1 MQDEGASAASTAKAD
16 PNAATKKGLTVGFL
30 PKQVNNPYFTSAD
43 KGGEAALTDLGSK
56 YKEVG
61 PSSATDTAG
70 QVSYVNTLT
79 QQQVNAMAVSAQ
91 DPGALCTA
99 LKQAMK
105 NDIKVV
111 TYDSDTKAD
120 CRNAF
125 VSQAS
130 AEDLGRTEV
139 QLLAEQIGY
148 KGEIAILSAA
158 QTATNQNTWIDFMK
172 DELKDPKYKNIKL
185 VKVAYGNDDAQQ
197 SFQQTQGL
205 LQEYPNLK
213 GIISPTTV
221 GIKAAA
227 QYLSGSKYKGKVKL
241 TGLGTPND
249 MRKYVK
255 NGTVEGF
262 ELWDP
267 SKLGALAAQ
276 TAVALVSGQIT
287 GKEGET
293 FKAERHHVH
302 HRQGRRDQPRQADRV
317 HRQEHRPVQ
326 LLVAERYFMQRVC
339 FLLKVRQDKLA
350 EYRERH
356 AAVWPEMLEALSAT
370 GWHNYSLFLRDDGLL
385 VGYLETEDFEAA
397 KAGMEAAEVN
407 ARWQAEM
414 GEFFESLDGAR
425 PDEAMKPLTEVF
437 HLA

>member
-1 MQDEGASAASTAKAD
+1 MLNALLRRVSVSLVVVTSLALALTACGGTTKEDVADEDASAASGGKAD
-16 PNAATKKGLTVGFL
+16 PDAALKKGLTVGFL

-43 KGGEAALTDLGSK
+43 KGGEKALKELGSS

-79 QQQVNAMAVSAQ
+79 QQQVDAMAVSAQ

-99 LKQAMK
+99 LKQAMR
-105 NDIKVV
+105 NGIKVV

-139 QLLAEQIGY
+139 QLLAEQIGH

-158 QTATNQNTWIDFMK
+158 QTATNQNTWIEFMK
-172 DELKDPKYKNIKL
+172 DELKDPRYKDMKL
-185 VKVAYGNDDAQQ
+185 VEVAYGNDDAQA

-205 LQEYPNLK
+205 LQEHPNLK

-227 QYLSGSKYKGKVKL
+227 QYLSGSKYKGKVAL

-255 NGTVEGF
+255 NGTVEAF

-267 SKLGALAAQ
+267 AKLGELAAR
-276 TAVALVSGQIT
+276 TAVALSSGQIT

-293 FKAERHHVH
+293 FTAGSMGGFTIGADGVISLGKPTVFNA
-302 HRQGRRDQPRQADRV
+302 GNIDQ
-317 HRQEHRPVQ
+317 
-326 LLVAERYFMQRVC
+326 Y
-339 FLLKVRQDKLA
+339 
-350 EYRERH
+350 
-356 AAVWPEMLEALSAT
+356 
-370 GWHNYSLFLRDDGLL
+370 
-385 VGYLETEDFEAA
+385 DF
-397 KAGMEAAEVN
+397 
-407 ARWQAEM
+407 
-414 GEFFESLDGAR
+414 
-425 PDEAMKPLTEVF
+425 
-437 HLA
+437 

>member
-1 MQDEGASAASTAKAD
+1 MRKSSLRRACTALVAVSSLALAATACGGTTKEDVKNESTGAAASAGKAD

-43 KGGEAALTDLGSK
+43 KGGETALKELGSS

-61 PSSATDTAG
+61 PSSATDTSG

-79 QQQVNAMAVSAQ
+79 QQRVDGIAVSAQ

-99 LKQAMK
+99 LKQAMSNK
-105 NDIKVV
+105 IKVV
-111 TYDSDTKAD
+111 TYDSDTNPG

-158 QTATNQNTWIDFMK
+158 QTATNQNVWIDFMK
-172 DELKDPKYKNIKL
+172 KELADPKYKDVKL

-205 LQEYPNLK
+205 LQQYPNLK

-249 MRKYVK
+249 MRTYVK
-255 NGTVEGF
+255 NGTVDAF

-267 SKLGALAAQ
+267 AKLGALAAQ
-276 TAVALVSGQIT
+276 TAVALVSGQIS

-293 FKAERHHVH
+293 FKAGGTTYTIGKDGVISL
-302 HRQGRRDQPRQADRV
+302 GKPTVFDAKNIDQ
-317 HRQEHRPVQ
+317 
-326 LLVAERYFMQRVC
+326 FN
-339 FLLKVRQDKLA
+339 F
-350 EYRERH
+350 
-356 AAVWPEMLEALSAT
+356 
-370 GWHNYSLFLRDDGLL
+370 
-385 VGYLETEDFEAA
+385 
-397 KAGMEAAEVN
+397 
-407 ARWQAEM
+407 
-414 GEFFESLDGAR
+414 
-425 PDEAMKPLTEVF
+425 
-437 HLA
+437 

>member
-1 MQDEGASAASTAKAD
+1 MRKPSLRRTCAALAVGTSLALALTACGGTTKKDVKADNASAASGGTAD

-30 PKQVNNPYFTSAD
+30 PKQVNNPYFTTAD
-43 KGGEAALTDLGSK
+43 KGGEKALTELGSK

-61 PSSATDTAG
+61 PSSATDTSG

-99 LKQAMK
+99 LKQAMS
-105 NDIKVV
+105 NGIKVV
-111 TYDSDTKAD
+111 TYDSDTTPG

-139 QLLAEQIGY
+139 QLLAQQIGY
-148 KGEIAILSAA
+148 KGEIAVLSAA
-158 QTATNQNTWIDFMK
+158 QTATNQNTWIGYME

-185 VKVAYGNDDAQQ
+185 VKIAYGNDDAQQ

-205 LQEYPNLK
+205 LQQYPDLK

-227 QYLSGSKYKGKVKL
+227 QYLSGSKYKGKVRL

-255 NGTVEGF
+255 NGTVNAF

-267 SKLGALAAQ
+267 ARLGDLAAR
-276 TAVALVSGQIT
+276 TAVALASGQIS

-293 FKAERHHVH
+293 FKAGGTTYTIGKDGVITL
-302 HRQGRRDQPRQADRV
+302 GKPTVFDAKNIDR
-317 HRQEHRPVQ
+317 
-326 LLVAERYFMQRVC
+326 FN
-339 FLLKVRQDKLA
+339 F
-350 EYRERH
+350 
-356 AAVWPEMLEALSAT
+356 
-370 GWHNYSLFLRDDGLL
+370 
-385 VGYLETEDFEAA
+385 
-397 KAGMEAAEVN
+397 
-407 ARWQAEM
+407 
-414 GEFFESLDGAR
+414 
-425 PDEAMKPLTEVF
+425 
-437 HLA
+437 

>member
-1 MQDEGASAASTAKAD
+1 MRKSSLRRACAALAAGTSLALALTACGGTTKKDVENEGASAATTAKAD

-43 KGGEAALTDLGSK
+43 KGGEAALKELGSS

-79 QQQVNAMAVSAQ
+79 QQQVDAMAVSAQ

-111 TYDSDTKAD
+111 TYDSDTKPD

-158 QTATNQNTWIDFMK
+158 QTATNQNVWIDFMK
-172 DELKDPKYKNIKL
+172 EELKDPKYKDIKL
-185 VKVAYGNDDAQQ
+185 VKVAYGDDDAQK

-205 LQEYPNLK
+205 LQQYPDLK

-267 SKLGALAAQ
+267 AKLGDLAAR
-276 TAVALVSGQIT
+276 TAVALASGQIT
-287 GKEGET
+287 GNEGET
-293 FKAERHHVH
+293 FKAGDTTYTIGKDGVINL
-302 HRQGRRDQPRQADRV
+302 GKPTVFDAKNIDQ
-317 HRQEHRPVQ
+317 
-326 LLVAERYFMQRVC
+326 FN
-339 FLLKVRQDKLA
+339 F
-350 EYRERH
+350 
-356 AAVWPEMLEALSAT
+356 
-370 GWHNYSLFLRDDGLL
+370 
-385 VGYLETEDFEAA
+385 
-397 KAGMEAAEVN
+397 
-407 ARWQAEM
+407 
-414 GEFFESLDGAR
+414 
-425 PDEAMKPLTEVF
+425 
-437 HLA
+437 

>member
-1 MQDEGASAASTAKAD
+1 MRKSTLRRSCAALATATSLALALTACGGTTKKDVANEGASAATAGKAD

-43 KGGEAALTDLGSK
+43 KGGEKALKELGSR

-79 QQQVNAMAVSAQ
+79 QQQVDAMAVSAQ

-111 TYDSDTKAD
+111 TYDSDTTPD

-139 QLLAEQIGY
+139 QLLAKQIGY

-172 DELKDPKYKNIKL
+172 DELKKPEYKNMKL
-185 VKVAYGNDDAQQ
+185 VKTAYGNDDAQQ

-205 LQEYPNLK
+205 LQEYPDLK

-255 NGTVEGF
+255 NGTVEAF

-267 SKLGALAAQ
+267 AKLGELAAR
-276 TAVALVSGQIT
+276 TAVALSSGQIT

-293 FKAERHHVH
+293 FKA
-302 HRQGRRDQPRQADRV
+302 G
-317 HRQEHRPVQ
+317 
-326 LLVAERYFMQRVC
+326 
-339 FLLKVRQDKLA
+339 
-350 EYRERH
+350 
-356 AAVWPEMLEALSAT
+356 S
-370 GWHNYSLFLRDDGLL
+370 
-385 VGYLETEDFEAA
+385 
-397 KAGMEAAEVN
+397 
-407 ARWQAEM
+407 M
-414 GEFFESLDGAR
+414 GEYTIGKDGVISLG
-425 PDEAMKPLTEVF
+425 KPTVF
-437 HLA
+437 DAKNIDQFDF

>member
-1 MQDEGASAASTAKAD
+1 MRTASLRRTCAALAAVSFLALAATACGGTTKEDVKNEGGAAASAGKAD

-43 KGGEAALTDLGSK
+43 QGGEKAVRELGSTF
-56 YKEVG
+56 KEVG
-61 PSSATDTAG
+61 PTSATDTAG

-79 QQQVNAMAVSAQ
+79 QQQVDAMAVSAQ

-105 NDIKVV
+105 NGIKVV
-111 TYDSDTKAD
+111 TYDSDTNPE

-139 QLLAEQIGY
+139 QLLAEQIDY
-148 KGEIAILSAA
+148 RGEIAILSAA

-172 DELKDPKYKNIKL
+172 DELKDPKYKNMKL
-185 VKVAYGNDDAQQ
+185 VEVAYGNDDAQH

-205 LQEYPNLK
+205 LQEHPNLK

-249 MRKYVK
+249 MRTYVK
-255 NGTVEGF
+255 NGTVEAF

-267 SKLGALAAQ
+267 AKLGELAAR
-276 TAVALVSGQIT
+276 TAVALASGQIT

-293 FKAERHHVH
+293 F
-302 HRQGRRDQPRQADRV
+302 
-317 HRQEHRPVQ
+317 
-326 LLVAERYFMQRVC
+326 
-339 FLLKVRQDKLA
+339 
-350 EYRERH
+350 
-356 AAVWPEMLEALSAT
+356 T
-370 GWHNYSLFLRDDGLL
+370 
-385 VGYLETEDFEAA
+385 
-397 KAGMEAAEVN
+397 AGA
-407 ARWQAEM
+407 M
-414 GEFFESLDGAR
+414 GEYTLGKDGVINLG
-425 PDEAMKPLTEVF
+425 KPTVF
-437 HLA
+437 NAGNIDRFDF

>member
-1 MQDEGASAASTAKAD
+1 MSSTKLRRACAALAAVTSLALAATACGGGTSKDDVKDEGGSNATAGKAD

-30 PKQVNNPYFTSAD
+30 PKAVNNPYFTSAD
-43 KGGEAALTDLGSK
+43 KGGEKALTELGSK

-61 PSSATDTAG
+61 TSSATDTSG

-79 QQQVNAMAVSAQ
+79 QQQVDAMAVSAQ

-105 NDIKVV
+105 NGVKVV

-130 AEDLGRTEV
+130 AEALGRTEV

-172 DELKDPKYKNIKL
+172 DELKDPKYKDMKL

-205 LQEYPNLK
+205 LQENPKLA

-255 NGTVEGF
+255 NGTVEAF

-267 SKLGALAAQ
+267 AKLGELAAR
-276 TAVALVSGQIT
+276 TAVALSSGQIT

-293 FKAERHHVH
+293 FKAGAMGTFTIGKDGVIDL
-302 HRQGRRDQPRQADRV
+302 GKPTVFDKKNVDQ
-317 HRQEHRPVQ
+317 
-326 LLVAERYFMQRVC
+326 F
-339 FLLKVRQDKLA
+339 
-350 EYRERH
+350 
-356 AAVWPEMLEALSAT
+356 
-370 GWHNYSLFLRDDGLL
+370 
-385 VGYLETEDFEAA
+385 DF
-397 KAGMEAAEVN
+397 
-407 ARWQAEM
+407 
-414 GEFFESLDGAR
+414 
-425 PDEAMKPLTEVF
+425 
-437 HLA
+437 

>member
-1 MQDEGASAASTAKAD
+1 MRKSSIRRASAGLAAATSLALALTACGGTTKEDVKDEGASAATAGKAD
-16 PNAATKKGLTVGFL
+16 PNAELKKGLTVGFL

-43 KGGEAALTDLGSK
+43 KGGEAALKELGSS

-79 QQQVNAMAVSAQ
+79 QQQVDAMAVSAQ

-105 NDIKVV
+105 NGIKVV
-111 TYDSDTKAD
+111 TYDSDTTAG

-139 QLLAEQIGY
+139 QLLAEQLDY

-172 DELKDPKYKNIKL
+172 DELKDPKYKDMKL
-185 VKVAYGNDDAQQ
+185 VKVAYGDDDAQK

-255 NGTVEGF
+255 NGTVEAF

-267 SKLGALAAQ
+267 AKLGELAAR

-293 FKAERHHVH
+293 FKAGDMGDYTIGKDGVISL
-302 HRQGRRDQPRQADRV
+302 GKPTVFDAKNIDQ
-317 HRQEHRPVQ
+317 
-326 LLVAERYFMQRVC
+326 FN
-339 FLLKVRQDKLA
+339 F
-350 EYRERH
+350 
-356 AAVWPEMLEALSAT
+356 
-370 GWHNYSLFLRDDGLL
+370 
-385 VGYLETEDFEAA
+385 
-397 KAGMEAAEVN
+397 
-407 ARWQAEM
+407 
-414 GEFFESLDGAR
+414 
-425 PDEAMKPLTEVF
+425 
-437 HLA
+437 

>member
-1 MQDEGASAASTAKAD
+1 MRTASLRRTCAALAAVSSLALAATACGGTTKEDVKNEGGAAASAGKAD

-43 KGGEAALTDLGSK
+43 QGGEKAVRELGSTF
-56 YKEVG
+56 KEVG
-61 PSSATDTAG
+61 PTSATDTAG

-79 QQQVNAMAVSAQ
+79 QQQVDAMAVSAQ

-105 NDIKVV
+105 NGIKVV
-111 TYDSDTKAD
+111 TYDSDTNPE

-139 QLLAEQIGY
+139 QLLAEQIDY
-148 KGEIAILSAA
+148 RGEIAILSAA

-172 DELKDPKYKNIKL
+172 DELKDPKYKNMKL
-185 VKVAYGNDDAQQ
+185 VEVAYGNDDAQQ

-205 LQEYPNLK
+205 LQEHPNLK

-249 MRKYVK
+249 MRTYVK
-255 NGTVEGF
+255 NGTVEAF

-267 SKLGALAAQ
+267 AKLGELAAR
-276 TAVALVSGQIT
+276 TAVALASGQIT

-293 FKAERHHVH
+293 F
-302 HRQGRRDQPRQADRV
+302 
-317 HRQEHRPVQ
+317 
-326 LLVAERYFMQRVC
+326 
-339 FLLKVRQDKLA
+339 
-350 EYRERH
+350 
-356 AAVWPEMLEALSAT
+356 T
-370 GWHNYSLFLRDDGLL
+370 
-385 VGYLETEDFEAA
+385 
-397 KAGMEAAEVN
+397 AGA
-407 ARWQAEM
+407 M
-414 GEFFESLDGAR
+414 GEYTLGKDGVINLG
-425 PDEAMKPLTEVF
+425 KPTVF
-437 HLA
+437 NAGNIDRFDF

>member
-1 MQDEGASAASTAKAD
+1 MRKSTLRRSCAALATATSLALAITACGGTTKKDVANEGGSAATAGKAD
-16 PNAATKKGLTVGFL
+16 PKAATKKGLTVGFL

-43 KGGEAALTDLGSK
+43 KGGEKALKELGSS

-79 QQQVNAMAVSAQ
+79 QQQVDAMAVSAQ

-105 NDIKVV
+105 NGIKVV
-111 TYDSDTKAD
+111 TYDSDTTAG

-139 QLLAEQIGY
+139 QLLAKQIDY

-172 DELKDPKYKNIKL
+172 DELKKPEYKNIKL
-185 VKVAYGNDDAQQ
+185 VRTAYGNDDAQQ

-255 NGTVEGF
+255 NGTVEAF

-267 SKLGALAAQ
+267 AKLGELAAR
-276 TAVALVSGQIT
+276 TAVALSSGQIT

-293 FKAERHHVH
+293 FKA
-302 HRQGRRDQPRQADRV
+302 G
-317 HRQEHRPVQ
+317 
-326 LLVAERYFMQRVC
+326 
-339 FLLKVRQDKLA
+339 
-350 EYRERH
+350 
-356 AAVWPEMLEALSAT
+356 S
-370 GWHNYSLFLRDDGLL
+370 
-385 VGYLETEDFEAA
+385 
-397 KAGMEAAEVN
+397 
-407 ARWQAEM
+407 M
-414 GEFFESLDGAR
+414 GEYTIGKDGVISLG
-425 PDEAMKPLTEVF
+425 KPTVF
-437 HLA
+437 DAGNIDQFNF

>member
-1 MQDEGASAASTAKAD
+1 MHTASLRRTCAALAAVSSLALAATACGGTTKEDVKNEGGAAASAGKAD

-43 KGGEAALTDLGSK
+43 QGGEKAVRELGSTF
-56 YKEVG
+56 KEVG
-61 PSSATDTAG
+61 PTSATDTAG

-79 QQQVNAMAVSAQ
+79 QQQVDAMAVSAQ

-105 NDIKVV
+105 NGIKVV
-111 TYDSDTKAD
+111 TYDSDTNPE

-139 QLLAEQIGY
+139 QLLAEQIDY
-148 KGEIAILSAA
+148 RGEIAILSAA

-172 DELKDPKYKNIKL
+172 DELKDPKYKNMKL
-185 VKVAYGNDDAQQ
+185 VEVAYGNDDAQQ

-205 LQEYPNLK
+205 LQEHPNLK

-249 MRKYVK
+249 MRTYVK
-255 NGTVEGF
+255 NGTVEAF

-267 SKLGALAAQ
+267 AKLGELAAR
-276 TAVALVSGQIT
+276 TAVALASGQIT

-293 FKAERHHVH
+293 F
-302 HRQGRRDQPRQADRV
+302 
-317 HRQEHRPVQ
+317 
-326 LLVAERYFMQRVC
+326 
-339 FLLKVRQDKLA
+339 
-350 EYRERH
+350 
-356 AAVWPEMLEALSAT
+356 T
-370 GWHNYSLFLRDDGLL
+370 
-385 VGYLETEDFEAA
+385 
-397 KAGMEAAEVN
+397 AGA
-407 ARWQAEM
+407 M
-414 GEFFESLDGAR
+414 GEYTLGKDGVINLG
-425 PDEAMKPLTEVF
+425 KPTVF
-437 HLA
+437 NAGNIDRFDF

>member
-1 MQDEGASAASTAKAD
+1 MRKSSLRRACVALAAVSSLALAATACGGTTKNNSGSDESSAATSTAKAD
-16 PNAATKKGLTVGFL
+16 PNAALKKGLTVGFL

-43 KGGEAALTDLGSK
+43 KGGEQALTELGSK

-61 PSSATDTAG
+61 PSSATDTSG

-99 LKQAMK
+99 LKQAMS
-105 NDIKVV
+105 NGIKVV
-111 TYDSDTKAD
+111 TYDSDTNAG

-148 KGEIAILSAA
+148 KGEIAVLSAA
-158 QTATNQNTWIDFMK
+158 QTATNQNTWIGYMK
-172 DELKDPKYKNIKL
+172 EELKDPKYKNVKL
-185 VKVAYGNDDAQQ
+185 VKIAYGNDDAQQ

-205 LQEYPNLK
+205 LQQYPDLK

-249 MRKYVK
+249 MRQYVK
-255 NGTVEGF
+255 NGTVDAF

-267 SKLGALAAQ
+267 AKLGDLAAR

-293 FKAERHHVH
+293 FKA
-302 HRQGRRDQPRQADRV
+302 GDTT
-317 HRQEHRPVQ
+317 
-326 LLVAERYFMQRVC
+326 YTIG
-339 FLLKVRQDKLA
+339 K
-350 EYRERH
+350 
-356 AAVWPEMLEALSAT
+356 
-370 GWHNYSLFLRDDGLL
+370 DGVINLGKPT
-385 VGYLETEDFEAA
+385 VFDA
-397 KAGMEAAEVN
+397 KNIGQFN
-407 ARWQAEM
+407 
-414 GEFFESLDGAR
+414 F
-425 PDEAMKPLTEVF
+425 
-437 HLA
+437 

>member
-1 MQDEGASAASTAKAD
+1 MRASAIRRGCTALAAVASLALAATACGGTTKNDVKNDSGGSAASSGKAD
-16 PNAATKKGLTVGFL
+16 PGAALKKGLTVGFL

-43 KGGEAALTDLGSK
+43 KGGEKALTELGSK

-79 QQQVNAMAVSAQ
+79 QQQVSAMAVSAQ

-99 LKQAMK
+99 LKQAMS
-105 NDIKVV
+105 NGIKVV
-111 TYDSDTKAD
+111 TYDSDTRPE
-120 CRNAF
+120 CRDAF

-139 QLLAEQIGY
+139 RLLAQQIGY
-148 KGEIAILSAA
+148 RGEIAILSAA
-158 QTATNQNTWIDFMK
+158 QTATNQNTWIGYMK
-172 DELKDPKYKNIKL
+172 DELKDPKYKDIKL
-185 VKVAYGNDDAQQ
+185 VKIAYGNDDAQQ

-205 LQEYPNLK
+205 LQEHPDLK

-227 QYLSGSKYKGKVKL
+227 QYLSGSKYKGKVRL

-255 NGTVEGF
+255 NGTVEAF

-267 SKLGALAAQ
+267 AKLGELAAR
-276 TAVALVSGQIT
+276 TAVALASGQIT

-293 FKAERHHVH
+293 FKA
-302 HRQGRRDQPRQADRV
+302 GDTSYT
-317 HRQEHRPVQ
+317 
-326 LLVAERYFMQRVC
+326 LG
-339 FLLKVRQDKLA
+339 K
-350 EYRERH
+350 
-356 AAVWPEMLEALSAT
+356 
-370 GWHNYSLFLRDDGLL
+370 DGVINLGKPT
-385 VGYLETEDFEAA
+385 VF
-397 KAGMEAAEVN
+397 AAEN
-407 ARWQAEM
+407 IDQ
-414 GEFFESLDGAR
+414 FDF
-425 PDEAMKPLTEVF
+425 
-437 HLA
+437 

>member
-1 MQDEGASAASTAKAD
+1 MRKSSIRRACAVLAATTSLALALTACGGGTSKDDVKDEGGSNASAGKAD
-16 PNAATKKGLTVGFL
+16 PDAATKKGLTVGFL
-30 PKQVNNPYFTSAD
+30 PKQVNNPYFTSSD
-43 KGGEAALTDLGSK
+43 KGGEKALVELGSK

-61 PSSATDTAG
+61 TNSGTDTSG

-79 QQQVNAMAVSAQ
+79 QQQVDAIAVSAQ

-172 DELKDPKYKNIKL
+172 DELKDPKYKDIKL

-205 LQEYPNLK
+205 LQEHPKLA

-255 NGTVEGF
+255 NGTVEAF

-267 SKLGALAAQ
+267 AKLGELAAR
-276 TAVALVSGQIT
+276 TSVALVSGQIS

-293 FKAERHHVH
+293 F
-302 HRQGRRDQPRQADRV
+302 
-317 HRQEHRPVQ
+317 
-326 LLVAERYFMQRVC
+326 
-339 FLLKVRQDKLA
+339 
-350 EYRERH
+350 
-356 AAVWPEMLEALSAT
+356 EA
-370 GWHNYSLFLRDDGLL
+370 GD
-385 VGYLETEDFEAA
+385 
-397 KAGMEAAEVN
+397 
-407 ARWQAEM
+407 M
-414 GEFFESLDGAR
+414 GEFTIGKDGVINLG
-425 PDEAMKPLTEVF
+425 KPTVF
-437 HLA
+437 NAKNIDRFDF

>member
-1 MQDEGASAASTAKAD
+1 MRKPSLRRTCAALAVGTSFALALTACGGTTKRDVKADNASAASGGTAD

-30 PKQVNNPYFTSAD
+30 PKQVNNPYFTTAD
-43 KGGEAALTDLGSK
+43 KGGEKGLTELGSK

-61 PSSATDTAG
+61 PSSATDTSG

-99 LKQAMK
+99 LKQAMS
-105 NDIKVV
+105 NGIKVV
-111 TYDSDTKAD
+111 TYDSDTTPG

-139 QLLAEQIGY
+139 QLLAQQIGY
-148 KGEIAILSAA
+148 KGEIAVLSAA
-158 QTATNQNTWIDFMK
+158 QTATNQNTWIGYMK
-172 DELKDPKYKNIKL
+172 DELKDPKYKDIKL
-185 VKVAYGNDDAQQ
+185 VKIAYGNDDAQQ

-205 LQEYPNLK
+205 LQQYPDLK

-255 NGTVEGF
+255 NGTLDAF

-267 SKLGALAAQ
+267 AELGDLAAR
-276 TAVALVSGQIT
+276 TAVALVSGQIS

-293 FKAERHHVH
+293 FKAGGTTYTIGKDGVITL
-302 HRQGRRDQPRQADRV
+302 GKPTVFDAKNIDQ
-317 HRQEHRPVQ
+317 
-326 LLVAERYFMQRVC
+326 FN
-339 FLLKVRQDKLA
+339 F
-350 EYRERH
+350 
-356 AAVWPEMLEALSAT
+356 
-370 GWHNYSLFLRDDGLL
+370 
-385 VGYLETEDFEAA
+385 
-397 KAGMEAAEVN
+397 
-407 ARWQAEM
+407 
-414 GEFFESLDGAR
+414 
-425 PDEAMKPLTEVF
+425 
-437 HLA
+437 

>member
-1 MQDEGASAASTAKAD
+1 MRSPNIRRTCAALAAATSLALALTACGGTTKNDVKDEGGTNKSAGKAD
-16 PNAATKKGLTVGFL
+16 PNAATKKGLTVAFL

-43 KGGEAALTDLGSK
+43 KGGEKALKELGSS

-61 PSSATDTAG
+61 PNSATDTSG

-79 QQQVNAMAVSAQ
+79 QQQVDAMAVSAQ

-99 LKQAMK
+99 LKQAMNNK
-105 NDIKVV
+105 IKVV
-111 TYDSDTKAD
+111 AYDSDTKTD

-125 VSQAS
+125 ISQAS

-172 DELKDPKYKNIKL
+172 DELKKDKYKDIKL
-185 VKVAYGNDDAQQ
+185 VKTAYGNDDAQQ

-205 LQEYPNLK
+205 LQEHPGLK

-255 NGTVEGF
+255 NGTVEAF

-267 SKLGALAAQ
+267 AKLGELAAR
-276 TAVALVSGQIT
+276 TAVALSSGQIS

-293 FKAERHHVH
+293 FKAGDLGEYTIGKDGVIAL
-302 HRQGRRDQPRQADRV
+302 GKPTVFDKKNIDR
-317 HRQEHRPVQ
+317 
-326 LLVAERYFMQRVC
+326 FN
-339 FLLKVRQDKLA
+339 F
-350 EYRERH
+350 
-356 AAVWPEMLEALSAT
+356 
-370 GWHNYSLFLRDDGLL
+370 
-385 VGYLETEDFEAA
+385 
-397 KAGMEAAEVN
+397 
-407 ARWQAEM
+407 
-414 GEFFESLDGAR
+414 
-425 PDEAMKPLTEVF
+425 
-437 HLA
+437 

>member
-1 MQDEGASAASTAKAD
+1 MRKSSLRRACAALAAVTSLGLAATACGGTTKEDVKNESTGAAASGAKAD
-16 PNAATKKGLTVGFL
+16 PGAATKKGLTVGFL

-43 KGGEAALTDLGSK
+43 KGGEAALKELGSS

-61 PSSATDTAG
+61 PSSATDTSG

-79 QQQVNAMAVSAQ
+79 QQRVDAMAVSAQ

-99 LKQAMK
+99 LKQAIS

-111 TYDSDTKAD
+111 TYDSDTNPE

-139 QLLAEQIGY
+139 QLLAKQIGY

-158 QTATNQNTWIDFMK
+158 QTATNQNTWIEFMK
-172 DELKDPKYKNIKL
+172 DELKDPKYKDMKL

-241 TGLGTPND
+241 SGLGTPND
-249 MRKYVK
+249 MRKYIK
-255 NGTVEGF
+255 NGTVDAF

-293 FKAERHHVH
+293 FKAGGTTYTIGKDGVISL
-302 HRQGRRDQPRQADRV
+302 GKPTVFDAKNIDQ
-317 HRQEHRPVQ
+317 
-326 LLVAERYFMQRVC
+326 FN
-339 FLLKVRQDKLA
+339 F
-350 EYRERH
+350 
-356 AAVWPEMLEALSAT
+356 
-370 GWHNYSLFLRDDGLL
+370 
-385 VGYLETEDFEAA
+385 
-397 KAGMEAAEVN
+397 
-407 ARWQAEM
+407 
-414 GEFFESLDGAR
+414 
-425 PDEAMKPLTEVF
+425 
-437 HLA
+437 

>member
-1 MQDEGASAASTAKAD
+1 MRKSSLRRACAALAAVSSLALAATACGGTTKDDVKNESTGAAAAAGKAD

-43 KGGEAALTDLGSK
+43 KGGEAALKELGSS

-61 PSSATDTAG
+61 PSSATDTSG

-79 QQQVNAMAVSAQ
+79 QQQVDGIAVSAQ

-99 LKQAMK
+99 LKQAMSNK
-105 NDIKVV
+105 IKVV
-111 TYDSDTKAD
+111 TYDSDTNPG

-139 QLLAEQIGY
+139 QLLAQQIGY

-158 QTATNQNTWIDFMK
+158 QTATNQNVWIDFMK
-172 DELKDPKYKNIKL
+172 KELADPKYKDVKL

-205 LQEYPNLK
+205 LQQYPNLK

-249 MRKYVK
+249 MRTYVK
-255 NGTVEGF
+255 NGTVDAF

-293 FKAERHHVH
+293 FKAGGTTYTLGKDGVISL
-302 HRQGRRDQPRQADRV
+302 GKPTVFDAKNIDR
-317 HRQEHRPVQ
+317 
-326 LLVAERYFMQRVC
+326 FN
-339 FLLKVRQDKLA
+339 F
-350 EYRERH
+350 
-356 AAVWPEMLEALSAT
+356 
-370 GWHNYSLFLRDDGLL
+370 
-385 VGYLETEDFEAA
+385 
-397 KAGMEAAEVN
+397 
-407 ARWQAEM
+407 
-414 GEFFESLDGAR
+414 
-425 PDEAMKPLTEVF
+425 
-437 HLA
+437 

>member
-1 MQDEGASAASTAKAD
+1 MRKSSLRRACAALAAGTSLALALTACGGTTKNNSKSDDTAATSTAKAD
-16 PNAATKKGLTVGFL
+16 PGAVLKKGLTVGFL

-43 KGGEAALTDLGSK
+43 KGGEQALTELGSK

-105 NDIKVV
+105 NNIKVV
-111 TYDSDTKAD
+111 TYDSDTKPD

-139 QLLAEQIGY
+139 QLLAQQIGY

-158 QTATNQNTWIDFMK
+158 QTATNQNVWIDFMK
-172 DELKDPKYKNIKL
+172 KELADPKYKNIKL

-205 LQEYPNLK
+205 LQQYPNLK

-267 SKLGALAAQ
+267 SKLGELAAR
-276 TAVALVSGQIT
+276 TAVALASGQIT

-293 FKAERHHVH
+293 FKAGSTTYTIGKDGVITLGKPTVFNA
-302 HRQGRRDQPRQADRV
+302 QNIDQ
-317 HRQEHRPVQ
+317 
-326 LLVAERYFMQRVC
+326 FN
-339 FLLKVRQDKLA
+339 F
-350 EYRERH
+350 
-356 AAVWPEMLEALSAT
+356 
-370 GWHNYSLFLRDDGLL
+370 
-385 VGYLETEDFEAA
+385 
-397 KAGMEAAEVN
+397 
-407 ARWQAEM
+407 
-414 GEFFESLDGAR
+414 
-425 PDEAMKPLTEVF
+425 
-437 HLA
+437 

>member
-1 MQDEGASAASTAKAD
+1 MSVTARTRRLTAALAVTTALVVGATACGGTTKDDANKESVKSNAAGKAD
-16 PNAATKKGLTVGFL
+16 PNAATKKGLTVAFL
-30 PKQVNNPYFTSAD
+30 PKQVNNPYFTTSD
-43 KGGEAALTDLGSK
+43 NGGKKALQELGST

-61 PSSATDTAG
+61 TSSGTDTSG

-79 QQQVNAMAVSAQ
+79 QQQVDGIAVSAQ

-105 NDIKVV
+105 NGVSVV

-120 CRNAF
+120 CRNVF

-130 AEDLGRTEV
+130 AEDLGRTQV
-139 QLLAEQIGY
+139 QQIAKQIGN

-158 QTATNQNTWIDFMK
+158 QTATNQNTWIDYMK
-172 DELKDPKYKNIKL
+172 DELKKPEYKDIKL
-185 VKVAYGNDDAQQ
+185 VKTAYGDDDAQK

-205 LQEYPNLK
+205 LQEHPKLK

-249 MRKYVK
+249 MRAYVK
-255 NGTVEGF
+255 NGTVDAF

-267 SKLGALAAQ
+267 AKLGALAAH
-276 TAVALVSGQIT
+276 TAVALQSGQIT

-293 FKAERHHVH
+293 
-302 HRQGRRDQPRQADRV
+302 
-317 HRQEHRPVQ
+317 
-326 LLVAERYFMQRVC
+326 Y
-339 FLLKVRQDKLA
+339 
-350 EYRERH
+350 
-356 AAVWPEMLEALSAT
+356 
-370 GWHNYSLFLRDDGLL
+370 
-385 VGYLETEDFEAA
+385 
-397 KAGMEAAEVN
+397 KAGD
-407 ARWQAEM
+407 M
-414 GEFFESLDGAR
+414 GEFTIGKDGVVSLG
-425 PDEAMKPLTEVF
+425 KPTVF
-437 HLA
+437 DKANIDQFKF

>member
-1 MQDEGASAASTAKAD
+1 MRKSSVRRASAALAAATSLALALTACGGTTKNDVKDEGASAAATGKAD

-30 PKQVNNPYFTSAD
+30 PKAVNNPYFTSAD
-43 KGGEAALTDLGSK
+43 KGGEAALKTLGSSF
-56 YKEVG
+56 KEVG
-61 PSSATDTAG
+61 PSSATDTSG

-79 QQQVNAMAVSAQ
+79 QQQVDAMAVSAQ

-105 NDIKVV
+105 NGIKVV
-111 TYDSDTKAD
+111 TYDSDTKTD

-158 QTATNQNTWIDFMK
+158 QTATNQNVWIDFMK
-172 DELKDPKYKNIKL
+172 KELADPKYKDIKL
-185 VKVAYGNDDAQQ
+185 VKTAYGNDDAQQ

-267 SKLGALAAQ
+267 AKLGSLAAY
-276 TAVALVSGQIT
+276 TAVALASGQIT

-293 FKAERHHVH
+293 FKA
-302 HRQGRRDQPRQADRV
+302 GD
-317 HRQEHRPVQ
+317 
-326 LLVAERYFMQRVC
+326 
-339 FLLKVRQDKLA
+339 
-350 EYRERH
+350 
-356 AAVWPEMLEALSAT
+356 
-370 GWHNYSLFLRDDGLL
+370 
-385 VGYLETEDFEAA
+385 
-397 KAGMEAAEVN
+397 
-407 ARWQAEM
+407 M
-414 GEFFESLDGAR
+414 GEYTIGADGVISLG
-425 PDEAMKPLTEVF
+425 KPTVF
-437 HLA
+437 TKDNIDQFNF

>member
-1 MQDEGASAASTAKAD
+1 MRRTSLRRACAALAAVSSLALAATACGGTTKEDVKNESTGAAASGGKAD
-16 PNAATKKGLTVGFL
+16 PNAALKKGLTVGFL

-43 KGGEAALTDLGSK
+43 KGGEAALKELGSG

-61 PSSATDTAG
+61 PSSATDTSG

-79 QQQVNAMAVSAQ
+79 QQRVDAMAVSAQ

-99 LKQAMK
+99 LKQAMSSG
-105 NDIKVV
+105 IKVV
-111 TYDSDTKAD
+111 TYDSDTEPG

-139 QLLAEQIGY
+139 QLLAQQVGY

-158 QTATNQNTWIDFMK
+158 QTATNQNVWIDFMK
-172 DELKDPKYKNIKL
+172 KELEDPKYKDMKL

-205 LQEYPNLK
+205 LQEYPDLK

-241 TGLGTPND
+241 TGLGTPDD

-255 NGTVEGF
+255 NGTVEAF

-267 SKLGALAAQ
+267 AKLGALAAQ
-276 TAVALVSGQIT
+276 TAVALVSGRIT

-293 FKAERHHVH
+293 FKAGTTSYTIGKDGVISL
-302 HRQGRRDQPRQADRV
+302 GKPTVFDAKNIDQ
-317 HRQEHRPVQ
+317 
-326 LLVAERYFMQRVC
+326 FN
-339 FLLKVRQDKLA
+339 F
-350 EYRERH
+350 
-356 AAVWPEMLEALSAT
+356 
-370 GWHNYSLFLRDDGLL
+370 
-385 VGYLETEDFEAA
+385 
-397 KAGMEAAEVN
+397 
-407 ARWQAEM
+407 
-414 GEFFESLDGAR
+414 
-425 PDEAMKPLTEVF
+425 
-437 HLA
+437 

>member
-1 MQDEGASAASTAKAD
+1 MRASAIRRGCTALAAVASLALAATACGGTTKNDVKNENGGSSASAGKAD
-16 PNAATKKGLTVGFL
+16 PGAALKKGLTVGFL

-43 KGGEAALTDLGSK
+43 KGGEKALTELGSK

-79 QQQVNAMAVSAQ
+79 QQQVSAMAVSAQ

-99 LKQAMK
+99 LKQAMS
-105 NDIKVV
+105 NGIKVV
-111 TYDSDTKAD
+111 TYDSDTRPE
-120 CRNAF
+120 CRDAF

-139 QLLAEQIGY
+139 RLLAQQIGY
-148 KGEIAILSAA
+148 RGEIAILSAA
-158 QTATNQNTWIDFMK
+158 QTATNQNTWIGYMK
-172 DELKDPKYKNIKL
+172 DELKDPKYKDVKL
-185 VKVAYGNDDAQQ
+185 VKIAYGNDDAQQ

-205 LQEYPNLK
+205 LQEHPDLK

-227 QYLSGSKYKGKVKL
+227 QYLSGSKYKGKVRL

-255 NGTVEGF
+255 NGTVEAF

-267 SKLGALAAQ
+267 AKLGELAAR
-276 TAVALVSGQIT
+276 TAVALASGQIT

-293 FKAERHHVH
+293 FKAGDTSYTLGKDGVINLGEPTVFDAKNI
-302 HRQGRRDQPRQADRV
+302 DQ
-317 HRQEHRPVQ
+317 
-326 LLVAERYFMQRVC
+326 F
-339 FLLKVRQDKLA
+339 
-350 EYRERH
+350 
-356 AAVWPEMLEALSAT
+356 
-370 GWHNYSLFLRDDGLL
+370 
-385 VGYLETEDFEAA
+385 DF
-397 KAGMEAAEVN
+397 
-407 ARWQAEM
+407 
-414 GEFFESLDGAR
+414 
-425 PDEAMKPLTEVF
+425 
-437 HLA
+437 

>member
-1 MQDEGASAASTAKAD
+1 MRRSSVRRASAALAAATSLALALTACGGTTKNDVKDEGASAAATGKAD

-30 PKQVNNPYFTSAD
+30 PKAVNNPYFTSAD
-43 KGGEAALTDLGSK
+43 KGGEAALKTLGSSF
-56 YKEVG
+56 KEVG
-61 PSSATDTAG
+61 PSSATDTSG

-79 QQQVNAMAVSAQ
+79 QQQVDAMAVSAQ

-105 NDIKVV
+105 NGIKVV
-111 TYDSDTKAD
+111 TYDSDTKTD

-158 QTATNQNTWIDFMK
+158 QTATNQNVWIDFMK
-172 DELKDPKYKNIKL
+172 KELADPKYKDIKL
-185 VKVAYGNDDAQQ
+185 VKTAYGNDDAQQ

-267 SKLGALAAQ
+267 AKLGSLAAY
-276 TAVALVSGQIT
+276 TAVALASGQIT

-293 FKAERHHVH
+293 FKA
-302 HRQGRRDQPRQADRV
+302 GD
-317 HRQEHRPVQ
+317 
-326 LLVAERYFMQRVC
+326 
-339 FLLKVRQDKLA
+339 
-350 EYRERH
+350 
-356 AAVWPEMLEALSAT
+356 
-370 GWHNYSLFLRDDGLL
+370 
-385 VGYLETEDFEAA
+385 
-397 KAGMEAAEVN
+397 
-407 ARWQAEM
+407 M
-414 GEFFESLDGAR
+414 GEYTIGADGVISLG
-425 PDEAMKPLTEVF
+425 KPTVF
-437 HLA
+437 TKDNIDQFNF

>member
-1 MQDEGASAASTAKAD
+1 MRKSSIRRACAALVAVTSLSLAATACGGTTKDDVKDSGGSGAAEGKAD
-16 PNAATKKGLTVGFL
+16 PGAPTKKGLTVGFL

-43 KGGEAALTDLGSK
+43 KGGEKALKELGSS
-56 YKEVG
+56 YKETG
-61 PSSATDTAG
+61 PSTATDTSG

-79 QQQVNAMAVSAQ
+79 QQQVDAMAVSAQ

-105 NDIKVV
+105 NKIKVV
-111 TYDSDTKAD
+111 TYDSDTKTD

-130 AEDLGRTEV
+130 SEDLGRTEV

-158 QTATNQNTWIDFMK
+158 QTATNQNAWIDFMK
-172 DELKDPKYKNIKL
+172 EELKDPKYKNIKL

-205 LQEYPNLK
+205 LQEHPKLA

-255 NGTVEGF
+255 NGTVEAF

-267 SKLGALAAQ
+267 AKLGELAAR
-276 TAVALVSGQIT
+276 TAVALSSGQIT

-293 FKAERHHVH
+293 FTAGSMGSFTIGKDGVINLGKPTVFNAKNI
-302 HRQGRRDQPRQADRV
+302 DQ
-317 HRQEHRPVQ
+317 
-326 LLVAERYFMQRVC
+326 FN
-339 FLLKVRQDKLA
+339 F
-350 EYRERH
+350 
-356 AAVWPEMLEALSAT
+356 
-370 GWHNYSLFLRDDGLL
+370 
-385 VGYLETEDFEAA
+385 
-397 KAGMEAAEVN
+397 
-407 ARWQAEM
+407 
-414 GEFFESLDGAR
+414 
-425 PDEAMKPLTEVF
+425 
-437 HLA
+437 